1 MRAALYL
8 IPTVLSESP
17 LDHVLPNG
25 NADIIRSIKIFIVEN
40 IRTARRFL
48 KQVDKGIQIDEL
60 QFFELNKHTDPKILG
75 TYLKPLENGISI
87 GIISEAGC
95 PAIADPGADIVAIA
109 QEKNIKVIPLIG
121 PSSILLSLM
130 ASGFN

>member
-1 MRAALYL
+1 MKAALYL

-60 QFFELNKHTDPKILG
+60 QFF
-75 TYLKPLENGISI
+75 
-87 GIISEAGC
+87 
-95 PAIADPGADIVAIA
+95 
-109 QEKNIKVIPLIG
+109 
-121 PSSILLSLM
+121 
-130 ASGFN
+130 